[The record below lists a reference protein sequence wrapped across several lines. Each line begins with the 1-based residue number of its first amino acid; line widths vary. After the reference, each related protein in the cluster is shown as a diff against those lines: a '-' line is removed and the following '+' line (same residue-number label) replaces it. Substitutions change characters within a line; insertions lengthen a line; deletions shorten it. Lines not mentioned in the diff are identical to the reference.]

1 MQINSWSAG
10 QPWSCLLLHNGH
22 PGCQETCLWL
32 PNPGR
37 WASAGLLDTLI
48 YIYIYIYIYI
58 KNINHIKIYGYLKT
72 LQFLI
77 PYHTL
82 PYLTIPYHT
91 LPYLT
96 IPYHTL
102 PYLTIPYP
110 LLTYPLLHSGH
121 CFRGRQVTAAPRRI
135 AWVGD
140 LVALMRWLRRRL
152 VVSMSL
158 KKYDK

>member
-37 WASAGLLDTLI
+37 WASAGLLDT
-48 YIYIYIYIYI
+48 YIYI
-58 KNINHIKIYGYLKT
+58 LKT
-72 LQFLI
+72 SIISKYMGIWKLFNSW
-77 PYHTL
+77 
-82 PYLTIPYHT
+82 YLTIPYHT

-102 PYLTIPYP
+102 PYLIIPYP

>member
-48 YIYIYIYIYI
+48 YI
-58 KNINHIKIYGYLKT
+58 LKT
-72 LQFLI
+72 SIISKYMSIWKLFNSWYLTI
-77 PYHTL
+77 PYHAL

-96 IPYHTL
+96 HYLLIPCYILGIVFGGAKRQLL
-102 PYLTIPYP
+102 PEE
-110 LLTYPLLHSGH
+110 LHEL
-121 CFRGRQVTAAPRRI
+121 VTSLRWCA
-135 AWVGD
+135 GF
-140 LVALMRWLRRRL
+140 VAGWWCQGPW
-152 VVSMSL
+152 
-158 KKYDK
+158 KYMTSSIDYR